1 MTDLLI
7 KNGRVLDPSRNLD
20 GVMDIA
26 ITEGEITE
34 VAPGIDPASAGRV
47 IDATGLL
54 VTPGL
59 IDLHT
64 HVAAGL
70 RRAGVE
76 DMMGDADTAGV
87 HSGVTTVLDAGST
100 GAFNIGGFVN
110 FIVPYARTRTLALL
124 NVGTLGVTRAP
135 EVRDAADINIDAG
148 IDALNYRPD
157 VIVGVKVRMVS
168 PAISTLGIELPR
180 AAKKIA
186 DGADGGAFVMVHVG
200 DILGQDPVAAKL
212 APQLLSEVLTKGDV
226 VTHSLSFQVGALLS
240 GGKLLEEA
248 SAARERGVIF
258 DVGVGR
264 SNFSFESARQV
275 LDQGFV
281 PDTISSDFTQ
291 MSRFAGPTHS
301 MVECMSKMLA
311 LGIPLSD
318 VIRMS
323 TSRPAEVLGIDDE
336 TGTIAVGYDADIT
349 LLELVDGDFVF
360 RDAAGGS
367 HRGSQAFRP
376 VSTVRAGEVM
386 PIDFGPRPWGWL
398 PERAPDRA

>member
-7 KNGRVLDPSRNLD
+7 KNGRVFDPSQDLD
-20 GVMDIA
+20 GITDIA
-26 ITEGEITE
+26 ITDGEITA
-34 VAPGIDPASAGRV
+34 VAPNINPSSATRV
-47 IDATGLL
+47 IDAAGLL

-64 HVAAGL
+64 HVASGI
-70 RRAGVE
+70 RRVSAE
-76 DMMGDADTAGV
+76 DMMGDVDTAGV
-87 HSGVTTVLDAGST
+87 HAGVTTVLDAGST
-100 GAFNIGGFVN
+100 GAYNIGGLVN
-110 FIVPYARTRTLALL
+110 FIVPSALTRTLALL
-124 NVGTLGVTRAP
+124 NVGTLGVARAP
-135 EVRDAADINIDAG
+135 EVRDADDIDIDAG
-148 IDALNYRPD
+148 IDALNSRPD
-157 VIVGVKVRMVS
+157 VIVGVKIRMVS
-168 PAISTLGIELPR
+168 PGLSALGIELPR

-186 DGADGGAFVMVHVG
+186 VESDTGAFVMVHVG
-200 DILGQDPVAAKL
+200 DILGQDPIAAKL
-212 APQLLSEVLTKGDV
+212 APQLLSEVLTEGDV

-248 SAARERGVIF
+248 RAARARGVIF
-258 DVGVGR
+258 DVGVGKA
-264 SNFSFESARQV
+264 NFSFESAKQV

-311 LGIPLSD
+311 LGIPLGD

-323 TSRPAEVLGIDDE
+323 SSRPAEVLGIDDE
-336 TGTIAVGYDADIT
+336 TGTIGPGYDADIS
-349 LLELVDGDFVF
+349 LLELVEGDFVF
-360 RDAAGGS
+360 RDATGGS

-398 PERAPDRA
+398 PEQA